1 MNRIFLYGRWIL
13 LAAVLLAAGFCYSC
27 GTDKN
32 LSGRMSAVVYESDA
46 GTKSETRQTEKT
58 EENEAPENGAVR
70 MNPVES
76 TMMETVPVRVCYVHV
91 CGEVASPGV
100 YQIPEGSR
108 VYEAVQAAGGFTEA
122 AASDYLNL
130 AETVKDGMKIVIPD
144 RENATKLE
152 EAGVYPAG
160 SAAEAGVY
168 MAGSGPNGES
178 VGGKVNIN
186 TADSTAL
193 MTLSGIGEARAAA
206 IIQYR
211 EEHGKFSSI
220 EEIMQVPG
228 IKEAAF
234 QKIKQNIEI

>member
-1 MNRIFLYGRWIL
+1 MNRIILYGRWIL

-27 GTDKN
+27 GADKN
-32 LSGRMSAVVYESDA
+32 ASGRMSAVVYESDA
-46 GTKSETRQTEKT
+46 GTKSEARQTEIT

-122 AASDYLNL
+122 ADSDYLNL
-130 AETVKDGMKIVIPD
+130 AEPVQDGMKIVIPD
-144 RENATKLE
+144 REN
-152 EAGVYPAG
+152 AGVYPAG

-168 MAGSGPNGES
+168 MAGSGPNGGS
-178 VGGKVNIN
+178 VGKKVNIN